1 MTIDGALL
9 RDLCVQINAALA
21 TVRRKNRLTIKLGNE
36 SYDGTDASGEFQL
49 HIVAPIGGHKGR
61 QWIVAAAEVSARRTS
76 MAIVIR
82 SAALT
87 LANHKHSKA
96 YAASIESVEGGGSEG
111 RSYIVCSTYGA
122 IGSIQK
128 PGKGTPKPVTLE
140 AAEKFY
146 NKLVTEKTTI
156 PCSCC
161 AGLYVITGAAA
172 ATSKPAVSAALAHF
186 PSFFPELL
194 EPIVDSETNG
204 YLEDD
209 QYSLEE
215 KFDGTRLSVRRDA
228 DVFAGYNRLGGFI
241 PVPVEAEKAVRV
253 LGCGNIWLDGEFEHG
268 QFVAYDL
275 LQFEGKDY
283 REHAQSYRRQQL
295 ERLIVDGPFMRL
307 SKEYLGS
314 ADKTVALAM
323 FRKRGIEG
331 VVFKHRRSPYMPGKQ
346 GVNRK
351 LKFWEDCTV
360 RVSQKMKND
369 SAHSFGVEVLDA
381 GVWKNV
387 GNVTCKGPLPALG
400 TYREIKYLYVG
411 TGGSLYQPE
420 DRGARTDVTDAD
432 CDAEKLKH
440 KATAR
445 VG

>member
-1 MTIDGALL
+1 
-9 RDLCVQINAALA
+9 
-21 TVRRKNRLTIKLGNE
+21 
-36 SYDGTDASGEFQL
+36 
-49 HIVAPIGGHKGR
+49 
-61 QWIVAAAEVSARRTS
+61 
-76 MAIVIR
+76 MAVIR
-82 SAALT
+82 SVALT

-96 YAASIESVEGGGSEG
+96 YAASIESVEGGGAEG
-111 RSYIVCSTYGA
+111 RSFIVCSTYGA

-128 PGKGTPKPVTLE
+128 PGKGIPKPVTLE
-140 AAEKFY
+140 TAEKFY
-146 NKLVTEKTTI
+146 NKLVTEKTTV

-172 ATSKPAVSAALAHF
+172 ATSKPVVSAALAHF

-194 EPIVDSETNG
+194 EPIGASETNR

-228 DVFAGYNRLGGFI
+228 DVCAAYNRLGGFI
-241 PVPVEAEKAVRV
+241 PVPVEVEKAVRA
-253 LGCGNIWLDGEFEHG
+253 LGCGNIWLDGEFEFG
-268 QFVAYDL
+268 KFLIYDL
-275 LQFEGKDY
+275 LEFEGEDY

-295 ERLIVDGPFMRL
+295 ERLIVDGPFIRL
-307 SKEYLGS
+307 SKEYLG
-314 ADKTVALAM
+314 AGKTAALAM

-331 VVFKHRRSPYMPGKQ
+331 VVFKHRRKPYMPGKV

-351 LKFWEDCTV
+351 LKFWESATV
-360 RVSQKMKND
+360 RVGPKTKND

-387 GNVTCKGPLPALG
+387 GNVTCKGQIPTDG
-400 TYREIKYLYVG
+400 TFRECKYLYVG
-411 TGGSLYQPE
+411 AGGRLYQPE
-420 DRGARTDVTDAD
+420 DLGERTDVTDAD
-432 CDAEKLKH
+432 CDAAKLKH

-445 VG
+445 AG

>member
-1 MTIDGALL
+1 
-9 RDLCVQINAALA
+9 
-21 TVRRKNRLTIKLGNE
+21 
-36 SYDGTDASGEFQL
+36 
-49 HIVAPIGGHKGR
+49 
-61 QWIVAAAEVSARRTS
+61 
-76 MAIVIR
+76 MAVIR
-82 SAALT
+82 SIALT
-87 LANHKHSKA
+87 LSNSKHSKA
-96 YAASIESVEGGGSEG
+96 YAASIESVEGDEPDGL
-111 RSYIVCSTYGA
+111 SYVVTSTYGA

-146 NKLVTEKTTI
+146 NRLVTQKTTV

-161 AGLYVITGAAA
+161 AGLYVGTGAAA
-172 ATSKPAVSAALAHF
+172 AAAKPVVSAALAHF

-194 EPIVDSETNG
+194 VPITETESSR
-204 YLEDD
+204 YLQDD

-215 KFDGTRLSVRRDA
+215 KFDGSRLSTRLDNDTCA
-228 DVFAGYNRLGGFI
+228 AYNRLGGFI
-241 PVPVEAEKAVRV
+241 PVPAEVEKAVRA
-253 LGCGNIWLDGEFEHG
+253 LGCGNIWLDGEFEFG
-268 QFVAYDL
+268 KFVVYDL
-275 LQFEGKDY
+275 LELEGEDY
-283 REHAQSYRRQQL
+283 REHAQSDRRKQL

-314 ADKTVALAM
+314 ADKTAALAM
-323 FRKRGIEG
+323 FRQRGIEG
-331 VVFKHRRSPYMPGKQ
+331 VVFKHRRSAYMPGKQ

-381 GVWKNV
+381 GVWKSG
-387 GNVTCKGPLPALG
+387 GNVTCKGPLPELG

-432 CDAEKLKH
+432 CDAAKLKH

>member
-1 MTIDGALL
+1 M
-9 RDLCVQINAALA
+9 
-21 TVRRKNRLTIKLGNE
+21 
-36 SYDGTDASGEFQL
+36 
-49 HIVAPIGGHKGR
+49 
-61 QWIVAAAEVSARRTS
+61 
-76 MAIVIR
+76 
-82 SAALT
+82 
-87 LANHKHSKA
+87 
-96 YAASIESVEGGGSEG
+96 
-111 RSYIVCSTYGA
+111 
-122 IGSIQK
+122 
-128 PGKGTPKPVTLE
+128 
-140 AAEKFY
+140 
-146 NKLVTEKTTI
+146 
-156 PCSCC
+156 
-161 AGLYVITGAAA
+161 
-172 ATSKPAVSAALAHF
+172 
-186 PSFFPELL
+186 
-194 EPIVDSETNG
+194 
-204 YLEDD
+204 
-209 QYSLEE
+209 
-215 KFDGTRLSVRRDA
+215 
-228 DVFAGYNRLGGFI
+228 
-241 PVPVEAEKAVRV
+241 
-253 LGCGNIWLDGEFEHG
+253 
-268 QFVAYDL
+268 

-314 ADKTVALAM
+314 ADKTAALAM

-369 SAHSFGVEVLDA
+369 SAHSFGVEVLDG
-381 GVWKNV
+381 GVWKSV
-387 GNVTCKGPLPALG
+387 GNVTCKGPLPELG

-432 CDAEKLKH
+432 CDAAKLKH

>member
-1 MTIDGALL
+1 MAVI
-9 RDLCVQINAALA
+9 
-21 TVRRKNRLTIKLGNE
+21 E
-36 SYDGTDASGEFQL
+36 SIA
-49 HIVAPIGGHKGR
+49 
-61 QWIVAAAEVSARRTS
+61 VSLS
-76 MAIVIR
+76 
-82 SAALT
+82 
-87 LANHKHSKA
+87 NHKHSKS
-96 YAASIESVEGGGSEG
+96 YAASIESGDVGSAEG
-111 RSYIVCSTYGA
+111 RGFIVCSAYGA
-122 IGSIQK
+122 IGALQK

-140 AAEKFY
+140 AAQKFY
-146 NKLVTEKTTI
+146 NKLVAEKTTI
-156 PCSCC
+156 PCPCC
-161 AGLYVITGAAA
+161 GGLYVITGGAA
-172 ATSKPAVSAALAHF
+172 ATSKPVVSAALAHF
-186 PSFFPELL
+186 PAFFPELL
-194 EPIVDSETNG
+194 EPISEGETNR
-204 YLEDD
+204 YLADD
-209 QYSLEE
+209 AFSLEE
-215 KFDGTRLSVRRDA
+215 KFDGTRLSVNLDA
-228 DVFAGYNRLGGFI
+228 GAGAAYNRLGGFI
-241 PVPVEAEKAVRV
+241 PVPVEVEQAVRT

-268 QFVAYDL
+268 QFVVYDL

-314 ADKTVALAM
+314 ADKTAALAM

-381 GVWKNV
+381 GVWKSG
-387 GNVTCKGPLPALG
+387 GNVTCKGPLPELG